1 MALIKHT
8 VKTPAASS
16 INVTYNTPSE
26 VTVNDTNLADTSL
39 GWNPNVI
46 YTYALMQNVGTTNL
60 FLKYATANDSS
71 DMATTSVYHTKLTPG
86 TQVDL
91 TDTVGGTLNL
101 ISDVAGGKVVLTLAE
116 PDNSYSDYPA
126 QPVNNINGY

>member
-1 MALIKHT
+1 
-8 VKTPAASS
+8 
-16 INVTYNTPSE
+16 
-26 VTVNDTNLADTSL
+26 
-39 GWNPNVI
+39 
-46 YTYALMQNVGTTNL
+46 MQNVGATNL

-101 ISDVAGGKVVLTLAE
+101 ISDVAGGKVVLTLAA